1 MGTGSDSATSLAPGF
16 RFHPTDEELVRYY
29 LKRKVCNKPF
39 RFDPI
44 SVVDIY
50 RSEPWDL
57 PSRSKL
63 KSRDLEWYFFS
74 ALDKKYGNGSRTNR
88 ATEKGYWK
96 TTGKDRPVRWNTK
109 TVGMKKTLVY
119 HLGRAPRGER
129 SNWIMHEYR
138 LTDEDLEKAGITQ
151 DAYVLCRIFQKS
163 GSGPKNGEQY
173 GAPFVEEEW
182 EEDEEVTLLA
192 EKAVAAADEVG
203 FGYGSPVDA
212 DNLEQNEN
220 GVFFEEP
227 ACPPD
232 FYYEDTSNNIDNL
245 GGFIENDQNPMIGNG
260 GLQYRQVSGND
271 NNFPPEQ
278 FEIDTKPVKDEYFA
292 AETSNNGNPND
303 FNYLVSGPYID
314 ATSRHPSL
322 GDGFYLDANDLS
334 NSVEADAG
342 GFEMVDEYL
351 NYFDAENE
359 NLLFDPS
366 EFLESESIPYDQVHQ
381 SVKDICKASEDTLK
395 QSQDQLETLGNAD
408 ASSSKQK
415 HEDTKQFEPEVDY
428 PFIQKASHLL
438 GGISALPAFAS
449 ELSLKDAA
457 LRLNS
462 ASSSSSSVRVTA
474 GIIRI
479 EDMTWSSGK
488 NGNLSII
495 LSIGIS
501 QGNISPDS
509 LVPMGNL
516 VSGKTGSATSWSWF
530 FLMLFWI
537 LLLGV
542 SFKVGTHICAN

>member
-1 MGTGSDSATSLAPGF
+1 MGSGSDSATSLAPGF

-44 SVVDIY
+44 SVIDVY

-96 TTGKDRPVRWNTK
+96 TTGKDRQISWNNK

-129 SNWIMHEYR
+129 SNWVMHEYR
-138 LTDEDLEKAGITQ
+138 LTDDDLEKAGIAQ
-151 DAYVLCRIFQKS
+151 DAFVLVRIFQKS

-173 GAPFVEEEW
+173 GAPFIEEEW
-182 EEDEEVTLLA
+182 DDYEEVPLPA
-192 EKAVAAADEVG
+192 EKALPTADEVD
-203 FGYGSPVDA
+203 FSYGPPVEA

-220 GVFFEEP
+220 GIFFEDP
-227 ACPPD
+227 AYPPD
-232 FYYEDTSNNIDNL
+232 FYYEDTSNNFDHL
-245 GGFIENDQNPMIGNG
+245 RGFSEDDQKPMIGNG
-260 GLQYRQVSGND
+260 GLQYGQVTGVGNL
-271 NNFPPEQ
+271 PPEQ
-278 FEIDTKPVKDEYFA
+278 YEIDAKPVKDEYFA
-292 AETSNNGNPND
+292 AESSNNGIPND
-303 FNYLVSGPYID
+303 VNYLVSESYMD
-314 ATSRHPSL
+314 ATDHPSL
-322 GDGFYLDANDLS
+322 VDGFYLEANDLS
-334 NSVEADAG
+334 HSVEADDG

-351 NYFDAENE
+351 NFFDAEND
-359 NLLFDPS
+359 NFLFDPS
-366 EFLESESIPYDQVHQ
+366 EFLESDSIPYEQVPQ
-381 SVKDICKASEDTLK
+381 NQKDVCEDTPK
-395 QSQDQLETLGNAD
+395 QGQDQLETLGNAD

-415 HEDTKQFEPEVDY
+415 HEDAKQFEPEGDY
-428 PFIQKASHLL
+428 PFLQKASHLL
-438 GGISALPAFAS
+438 EGISAPPAFAS
-449 ELSLKDAA
+449 ELPMKDAA

-474 GIIRI
+474 GIITI
-479 EDMTWSSGK
+479 ENMTWSSGK
-488 NGNLSII
+488 NGDLSII

-501 QGNISPDS
+501 QSPAS
-509 LVPMGNL
+509 LVPMDSL
-516 VSGKTGSATSWSWF
+516 FSGKTGSGTSWSWF
-530 FLMLFWI
+530 FLTLFWV
-537 LLLGV
+537 LLLAV